1 MPNVPLTADE
11 FQALIAERDAL
22 RGELK
27 VVKVER
33 DLLKEKLNAY
43 LRKLFVARTEARTGG
58 QSELFNEAEALA
70 ATAVELA
77 TEEAP
82 DEGIEVAGHTRKKR
96 GRKPLDPA
104 LPREIVRHEL
114 PESERVCPH
123 DGQALVEIGVETS
136 EQLDIIPQQIR
147 VIQHQRVKYACP
159 CCDQGI
165 RLTPAPARIIP
176 KGLLTESALAWVAT
190 AKFQDSLPL
199 YRQAALIGR
208 FGGDLSRNTLAGSM
222 IRVGEAVQPVIN
234 LLRDHLLESE
244 LVFADETVIQVL
256 KEPGRAAQTKSYVWA
271 QMNGSGPPV
280 RLFGYAPGRSGSH
293 AEHLYAGIREGAA
306 LMSDGYEVYN
316 GIART
321 HRLIHLG
328 CWAHARRYFVEAE
341 AALPK
346 PARSPDQPATRFI
359 ATIGR
364 LYAIES
370 RAKEKTVAE
379 RTQLRDTLSRPM
391 LAEIESMLIEHRHR
405 VTPGSL
411 LGKALHYLEAQ
422 WPKLVRYV
430 ENGAWPIDNNLCE
443 NAIRPFVV
451 GRRNWLFADTVAG
464 AHASANLYSLIETC
478 KANTVDPYRYLA
490 ALFRVLPLATTVEDY
505 EKLLPWVIDL
515 GE

>member
-1 MPNVPLTADE
+1 
-11 FQALIAERDAL
+11 
-22 RGELK
+22 
-27 VVKVER
+27 
-33 DLLKEKLNAY
+33 
-43 LRKLFVARTEARTGG
+43 
-58 QSELFNEAEALA
+58 
-70 ATAVELA
+70 
-77 TEEAP
+77 
-82 DEGIEVAGHTRKKR
+82 
-96 GRKPLDPA
+96 
-104 LPREIVRHEL
+104 
-114 PESERVCPH
+114 
-123 DGQALVEIGVETS
+123 
-136 EQLDIIPQQIR
+136 
-147 VIQHQRVKYACP
+147 
-159 CCDQGI
+159 
-165 RLTPAPARIIP
+165 
-176 KGLLTESALAWVAT
+176 
-190 AKFQDSLPL
+190 
-199 YRQAALIGR
+199 
-208 FGGDLSRNTLAGSM
+208 M

-341 AALPK
+341 AAVPK
-346 PARSPDQPATRFI
+346 PARGPDQPATRFI
-359 ATIGR
+359 AAIGR
-364 LYAIES
+364 LYTVES

-379 RTQLRDTLSRPM
+379 RTQLRDALSRPV
-391 LAEIESMLIEHRHR
+391 LCEIESMLIEHRHR

>member
-1 MPNVPLTADE
+1 MPNVTLTADE

-43 LRKLFVARTEARTGG
+43 LRKLFAARTEARTNE

-70 ATAVELA
+70 ASAVEPA
-77 TEEAP
+77 TEAAI
-82 DEGIEVAGHTRKKR
+82 DEGIEVAGHTRQKR

-114 PESERVCPH
+114 PESERICPH
-123 DGQALVEIGVETS
+123 DGQTLVEIGVETS
-136 EQLDIIPQQIR
+136 EQLDIIPLQIR

-165 RLTPAPARIIP
+165 RLTPAPARLIP
-176 KGLLTESALAWVAT
+176 KGLLTESALAWIAT
-190 AKFQDSLPL
+190 AKFLDSMPL

-208 FGGDLSRNTLAGSM
+208 FCGDLSRNTLAGSM

-234 LLRDHLLESE
+234 LMRDHLLDSE

-280 RLFGYAPGRSGSH
+280 RLFGYTPGRSGSH
-293 AEHLYAGIREGAA
+293 AEHLYAGMREGAT

-316 GIART
+316 GVART

-359 ATIGR
+359 AAIGR

-379 RTQLRDTLSRPM
+379 RTQLRDALSRPV
-391 LAEIESMLIEHRHR
+391 LAEIESMLLEHRHR

-411 LGKALHYLEAQ
+411 LGKALHYLAAQ

-430 ENGAWPIDNNLCE
+430 ENGAWPIDNNPCE

-478 KANTVDPYRYLA
+478 KANAVDPYLYLA
-490 ALFRVLPLATTVEDY
+490 ALFRALPLATAVEDY

-515 GE
+515 GD